1 MTGLL
6 HVAALVG
13 AALIVVR
20 GTIFRRVRA
29 LWPALLKCSQCAGA
43 WVGVVAGASGVVP
56 AGHGRILDAV
66 VVGAAT
72 SFLAQAAD
80 AIFIHLLGDPL
91 D

>member
-1 MTGLL
+1 MTDLL

-13 AALIVVR
+13 ATLIVVR
-20 GTIFRRVRA
+20 GTIFRPVRA
-29 LWPALLKCSQCAGA
+29 IWPALLKCSQCTGA
-43 WVGVVAGASGVVP
+43 WVGVVAGAAGIVS
-56 AGHGRILDAV
+56 AGHGRIVDAV

-80 AIFIHLLGDPL
+80 AMFIHLLGDPL